1 MRNPNGRPD
10 DRYVAVIG
18 PGDAGAELC
27 SLAFEVGAEL
37 ARRQAIVLCGGLGGV
52 MEAAARGVRSAD
64 PPGRSIGLLPGVDRR
79 AGNQYLD
86 FVLATGLGE
95 TRNGALISSADAV
108 IAVGCN
114 PGTLIEIGHALK
126 RNKPLAVLGGWS
138 VLDETQQLVPG
149 FRIAG
154 TALQAVTLL
163 LGPRGSSRQY

>member
-114 PGTLIEIGHALK
+114 PGTLIEIGYALK
-126 RNKPLAVLGGWS
+126 RRRPLAVLGGWS
-138 VLDETQQLVPG
+138 VSDESGHPVAGIRVARTAAEAVALV
-149 FRIAG
+149 
-154 TALQAVTLL
+154 
-163 LGPRGSSRQY
+163 LGPGG